1 MSEVSAPHT
10 TATVE
15 CLQHAYGRH
24 TCIKTEEV
32 QKELYWGVISAE
44 FDAIKSGVAASNKF
58 VVISLC

>member
-1 MSEVSAPHT
+1 MSEVSAPHS
-10 TATVE
+10 TVE
-15 CLQHAYGRH
+15 CLQPADGRH

-32 QKELYWGVISAE
+32 QEELYLGVVSVE